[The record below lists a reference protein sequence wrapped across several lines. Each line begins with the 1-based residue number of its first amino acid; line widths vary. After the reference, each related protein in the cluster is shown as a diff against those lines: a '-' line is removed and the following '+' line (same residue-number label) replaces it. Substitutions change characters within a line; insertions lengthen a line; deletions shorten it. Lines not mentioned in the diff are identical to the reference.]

1 MGSEP
6 PHKNVN
12 NLSFTAI
19 AVIAA
24 TDPSGNLINYLIKD
38 FSIKKED
45 VIEFLLETSWQLE
58 GEESYVFWDNLR
70 AHHSKVVA
78 DEARR
83 NNQTLLFNGSYSS

>member
-45 VIEFLLETSWQLE
+45 IIEFL
-58 GEESYVFWDNLR
+58 
-70 AHHSKVVA
+70 
-78 DEARR
+78 
-83 NNQTLLFNGSYSS
+83 